1 MPNRITFNV
10 MYDALAALR
19 EVRTLTPE
27 FDDHLRRRSP
37 KPTITTAALSPHG
50 QAVVA
55 ATVSG
60 TLHVWDAA
68 TGRRIAFNRGIGLPV
83 AGIVFHPDGQRF
95 ATFHSGYVHVSHGDD
110 KQYLYTDRVLHVWET
125 STAREVLRIRGHQ
138 SRVCSAEFSS
148 DGSKILSAGWDNTAR
163 IFDAASGVQQASFT
177 VPDQTPLLARYAPD
191 CKSAV
196 YVASNYLS
204 TTEYPL
210 DRIKEPSRIDPG
222 IPQDAQIEPY
232 ETGGFNTGLQSLD
245 DAAKARTVART
256 FDTTTGKEVT
266 AFLKP
271 EAEGIEPAGVWHPT
285 CAAFSTEGVLSLG
298 FEDHAILF
306 WDTSVGGP
314 GEYEAAKSSVVAVA
328 FREDGKLLDGVLADG
343 TTNEWAIPSGVLTVI
358 ESKTIGR
365 ITLAVFDGTGHRRVL
380 VSDDLVAD
388 VTMLPTELVVPPL
401 RGHNGPIVAAGF
413 SRDGRRVMTAGDTT
427 VRIWDTRAFA
437 DPAIILPTSDVR
449 SLSYDPAGQ
458 RVLTAGFSSAQLW
471 DAKTGKELKAIGSY
485 KQLGELQAARFDG
498 DGGRIVTAARS
509 AHIVVDGKEI
519 NSSAVHVWN
528 AATGGDQEPA

>member
-1 MPNRITFNV
+1 M
-10 MYDALAALR
+10 
-19 EVRTLTPE
+19 
-27 FDDHLRRRSP
+27 
-37 KPTITTAALSPHG
+37 
-50 QAVVA
+50 
-55 ATVSG
+55 
-60 TLHVWDAA
+60 
-68 TGRRIAFNRGIGLPV
+68 
-83 AGIVFHPDGQRF
+83 
-95 ATFHSGYVHVSHGDD
+95 
-110 KQYLYTDRVLHVWET
+110 
-125 STAREVLRIRGHQ
+125 
-138 SRVCSAEFSS
+138 
-148 DGSKILSAGWDNTAR
+148 
-163 IFDAASGVQQASFT
+163 
-177 VPDQTPLLARYAPD
+177 
-191 CKSAV
+191 
-196 YVASNYLS
+196 
-204 TTEYPL
+204 
-210 DRIKEPSRIDPG
+210 
-222 IPQDAQIEPY
+222 
-232 ETGGFNTGLQSLD
+232 
-245 DAAKARTVART
+245 
-256 FDTTTGKEVT
+256 
-266 AFLKP
+266 
-271 EAEGIEPAGVWHPT
+271 WHPT

-528 AATGGDQEPA
+528 AATGAEIKSLRDHRVDATDARFLGDGPRLLTVSDGIRTSFRWDSDTVGKVSSADDRDVGLTRIWDASTGALAVTLGGAVSSDLAPAVSADGRRLVVVYGSDHDLHLVDATSGKSIAPLKGHSAKITSAIFNPDGARIATTDQQGVAILWDGVTGELLARFDRFEPACQTSAFSPDSKTIAIAAGASCAPFRRRDAHSRQSAARTRTGNQGAGLQPRWCAVWSPALATSWQPCGMWPRASRLRTTAGMPERSLRSPIDLTELNWRRHPTTARRGSGPWN

>member
-1 MPNRITFNV
+1 MAVAERTARDQAVILQGKEAEARKAAEAAEQQEAREKASAVAERDAKVVALNRAEGLRLATEATAARQNDPALGLLLALEAVRRVPNRITFNV

-191 CKSAV
+191 CKRRSLRRVELFINNRVSIGPNQGAIADRPGYSAGC
-196 YVASNYLS
+196 A
-204 TTEYPL
+204 
-210 DRIKEPSRIDPG
+210 DRALRNRRVQHRS
-222 IPQDAQIEPY
+222 
-232 ETGGFNTGLQSLD
+232 
-245 DAAKARTVART
+245 
-256 FDTTTGKEVT
+256 
-266 AFLKP
+266 
-271 EAEGIEPAGVWHPT
+271 
-285 CAAFSTEGVLSLG
+285 
-298 FEDHAILF
+298 
-306 WDTSVGGP
+306 
-314 GEYEAAKSSVVAVA
+314 
-328 FREDGKLLDGVLADG
+328 
-343 TTNEWAIPSGVLTVI
+343 AIP
-358 ESKTIGR
+358 R
-365 ITLAVFDGTGHRRVL
+365 
-380 VSDDLVAD
+380 
-388 VTMLPTELVVPPL
+388 
-401 RGHNGPIVAAGF
+401 
-413 SRDGRRVMTAGDTT
+413 
-427 VRIWDTRAFA
+427 
-437 DPAIILPTSDVR
+437 
-449 SLSYDPAGQ
+449 
-458 RVLTAGFSSAQLW
+458 
-471 DAKTGKELKAIGSY
+471 
-485 KQLGELQAARFDG
+485 
-498 DGGRIVTAARS
+498 
-509 AHIVVDGKEI
+509 
-519 NSSAVHVWN
+519 
-528 AATGGDQEPA
+528 